1 MPKVAKP
8 LTAVEVSRLK
18 EPGLYF
24 VGTVAGLAMRVTDGG
39 ARSWVL
45 RIVVGNR
52 RRDMGLGAYPAV
64 TLADAHRKAREARE
78 SIRGGIDPIAA
89 QQALRSALRAAAAG
103 ALTFR
108 QAAEGYMR
116 AHRAGWKNAKHAAQW
131 TATLERYVY
140 PVFGDVLVREIE
152 KSHVMA
158 VLEPLW
164 LKRNE
169 TASRLRGR
177 IELVLSYAMQAGY
190 RPEGL
195 NPARWRGGLD
205 QLLAKPSKVQKVEHH
220 AALPIAEVG
229 SFMARLRQQEG
240 MGALAVQFVVLTAC
254 RSGEARGASWDEVDL
269 EAAVWSVPASRM
281 KGGRPHRVPLSLSA
295 VELLRSLPRF
305 TDTNLIF
312 PSARGS
318 QLSDMTLTAVLRRM
332 AVPATVH
339 GFRST
344 FRDWATDWAGQ
355 PRELAEAALAHV
367 VGDETERAYAR
378 GDMFDRRRHL
388 MMAWAE
394 FLDREERPAK
404 VIGMP
409 LRAAMA

>member
-1 MPKVAKP
+1 
-8 LTAVEVSRLK
+8 
-18 EPGLYF
+18 
-24 VGTVAGLAMRVTDGG
+24 
-39 ARSWVL
+39 
-45 RIVVGNR
+45 
-52 RRDMGLGAYPAV
+52 
-64 TLADAHRKAREARE
+64 
-78 SIRGGIDPIAA
+78 
-89 QQALRSALRAAAAG
+89 
-103 ALTFR
+103 
-108 QAAEGYMR
+108 
-116 AHRAGWKNAKHAAQW
+116 
-131 TATLERYVY
+131 
-140 PVFGDVLVREIE
+140 
-152 KSHVMA
+152 MA